1 MFSQYVIVFCLL
13 QKLHFNNF
21 RDKVALESLR
31 VPERTEVDF
40 KTLKIRILILIKVY
54 MTLVFHHNWKT
65 KGNAVF
71 SQQTAVVEN
80 KPYHIKWYS
89 SVGGYYTSSTAI
101 LHSLFLQSLVHSL
114 SFPPL
119 CSVCYTLANKK
130 IAVKVSVKHLFFI
143 RTIGISVLK
152 GKASQTTTPELQC
165 SEYFHHHHPR
175 KWLWEAPF
183 PWRPQAGKDSGR
195 CVCEGVYCLQQLSP
209 LLEWGAE
216 LAAGECGNSALP
228 FNTLTFHYWY

>member
-1 MFSQYVIVFCLL
+1 MLSQYVFVFCLL

-40 KTLKIRILILIKVY
+40 KTLKIRILILIKIY
-54 MTLVFHHNWKT
+54 MTLVFDHNWKT

-80 KPYHIKWYS
+80 KSYNIMWYS
-89 SVGGYYTSSTAI
+89 SVGGYYTSSMEI
-101 LHSLFLQSLVHSL
+101 LHSLFLQSLVNSL

-119 CSVCYTLANKK
+119 CSICYTLANKK

-143 RTIGISVLK
+143 RAIWISVLK
-152 GKASQTTTPELQC
+152 GKASQTKAPELQC
-165 SEYFHHHHPR
+165 SEYFHHHHSQKVSTIPMENTGYKR
-175 KWLWEAPF
+175 AP
-183 PWRPQAGKDSGR
+183 DSGR
-195 CVCEGVYCLQQLSP
+195 CVCEGIYCLQQLSP
-209 LLEWGAE
+209 LFEWGAE

-228 FNTLTFHYWY
+228 FNTLTFHCWY